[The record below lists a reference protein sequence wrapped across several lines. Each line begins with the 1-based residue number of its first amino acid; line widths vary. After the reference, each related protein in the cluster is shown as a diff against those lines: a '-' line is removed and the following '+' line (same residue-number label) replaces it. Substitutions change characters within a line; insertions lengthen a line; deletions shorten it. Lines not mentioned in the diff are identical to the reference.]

1 MKSIPDLSNMEAMAA
16 TGRRSVLM
24 RARNEAC
31 ELLRDTAVAA
41 QSQDIASAG
50 EGLEVAVDA
59 IERLKEV
66 ARLWR
71 EVT

>member
-1 MKSIPDLSNMEAMAA
+1 MKSIPDLSNIEAMAA

-31 ELLRDTAVAA
+31 EALRDAAVSA

-50 EGLEVAVDA
+50 EGLESGVEA
-59 IERLKEV
+59 IERLKQV
-66 ARLWR
+66 ARLWK